1 MLSQDQITAHKKF
14 ALRAVIEMG
23 LRTVS
28 ICCELEAFRIY
39 DLRSWLRC
47 YRLAKTMSAFT
58 RWFQKLAS
66 FSSIDFEGF
75 DEDIFW
81 QEYQLLSKK
90 FPTNPFIMTK
100 QL

>member
-1 MLSQDQITAHKKF
+1 
-14 ALRAVIEMG
+14 
-23 LRTVS
+23 
-28 ICCELEAFRIY
+28 
-39 DLRSWLRC
+39 
-47 YRLAKTMSAFT
+47 MSAFT
-58 RWFQKLAS
+58 RWFQKLAF
-66 FSSIDFEGF
+66 FSSINFEGF